1 MPIVMLSHTSDEDQA
16 IEAHQAG
23 ANDYIGK
30 PFRPR
35 ELVARREAH
44 MRRRS
49 VDDNE
54 RVLVLSDRARIEL
67 AARRVRRADDEIKLT
82 PIDRLGGIPA
92 PRVELRVIPRHS
104 TRLSLGATPARR
116 ADRVYALTD
125 SPSDS
130 PGGLR
135 RTCREAPEGQPLVAG
150 RLEPLEKYRPIVRS
164 GRAQLATPS
173 VLTANSYRRRGEE
186 MSEGMQQPMHDQ
198 MSGSKQMDESTE
210 AETSRPM
217 GDNMDSMDDSRNKGT
232 DDPMRRDQDDGT
244 DMDKEMKEPM
254 THDMDAR

>member
-1 MPIVMLSHTSDEDQA
+1 MPIVMLSHASDEDQA

-54 RVLVLSDRARIEL
+54 RVLVLS
-67 AARRVRRADDEIKLT
+67 
-82 PIDRLGGIPA
+82 
-92 PRVELRVIPRHS
+92 
-104 TRLSLGATPARR
+104 
-116 ADRVYALTD
+116 DRVYALTD

-210 AETSRPM
+210 EETRRPM
-217 GDNMDSMDDSRNKGT
+217 GDNMDSMDDSTNRGT

>member
-1 MPIVMLSHTSDEDQA
+1 MPIVMLLHGSDEDQA

-44 MRRRS
+44 MRRTS

-54 RVLVLSDRARIEL
+54 PVL
-67 AARRVRRADDEIKLT
+67 
-82 PIDRLGGIPA
+82 
-92 PRVELRVIPRHS
+92 IPRHS
-104 TRLSLGATPARR
+104 TRLSLGATPAPR
-116 ADRVYALTD
+116 ADRVCALTD

-130 PGGLR
+130 PAGLR
-135 RTCREAPEGQPLVAG
+135 RTCREAPEGQPLVTG
-150 RLEPLEKYRPIVRS
+150 RLEPLEKYPPIVRS
-164 GRAQLATPS
+164 GRARLATPS
-173 VLTANSYRRRGEE
+173 ALTANSYRRRGEE

-210 AETSRPM
+210 AETSKPM
-217 GDNMDSMDDSRNKGT
+217 GDNMDSMDDSRKKGT
-232 DDPMRRDQDDGT
+232 DDPMIRDQDDGT

-254 THDMDAR
+254 TQDMDAR